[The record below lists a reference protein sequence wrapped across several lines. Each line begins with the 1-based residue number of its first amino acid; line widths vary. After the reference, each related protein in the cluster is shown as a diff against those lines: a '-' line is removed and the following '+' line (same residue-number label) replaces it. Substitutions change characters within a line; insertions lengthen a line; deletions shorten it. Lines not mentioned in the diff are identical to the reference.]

1 VHNTQRTGVRL
12 SSDFSELLTANG
24 RHLREELFR
33 QMGNLL
39 YHSEATV
46 PTQLLLDE
54 GGMAAVAK
62 QIGLLATNYSDTVF
76 SQIRQVVRTRGTGQ
90 LKLTDVNTKTFGVGV
105 TLERE
110 LVSKVNLRQI
120 EPFMPKAN
128 NNGYAPHPVHQWY
141 EINTGL
147 PLCDITKGRY
157 RLGCPGDLLN
167 TKASNFWTR
176 LTSLVSPDSSALQIP
191 PDMLIYPPLT
201 GKNLGLLKRTAG
213 SLNQASLNVE
223 QISQIREG
231 TIQDIKNVRKQVGL

>member
-1 VHNTQRTGVRL
+1 L

-39 YHSEATV
+39 YKPEATV
-46 PTQLLLDE
+46 PTELLLDE
-54 GGMAAVAK
+54 RGMAAVAK

-76 SQIRQVVRTRGTGQ
+76 SQIGQVVRTRGTGQ
-90 LKLTDVNTKTFGVGV
+90 LQLTDVNTTTFGVGV
-105 TLERE
+105 NLERE

-120 EPFMPKAN
+120 EPFVPKPN
-128 NNGYAPHPVHQWY
+128 NKGYAPAPRHDWY

-147 PLCDITKGRY
+147 PLCDVTKGRY
-157 RLGCPGDLLN
+157 GLGCPGDLLK

-176 LTSLVSPDSSALQIP
+176 LTSLVLPDSSAVQIP

-201 GKNLGLLKRTAG
+201 KKDLGLLQRTVRT
-213 SLNQASLNVE
+213 LNQASLNVN

-231 TIQDIKNVRKQVGL
+231 TIQDIKKVREQVGL